1 MVSLS
6 SPLPLRLMECDSSTI
21 NNLGLVF
28 FLKPL
33 TYPRCPTQIGYRREF
48 GSPLFSVE
56 LELGEAEL
64 AGGEVK
70 HGHQVRGGTA
80 AARFAFG
87 RTEDAVPAFHER
99 IGHAPLPVR
108 HHACQMVLDQWPQL
122 DHRSQETGVVKA
134 CHPAPQRHQTWKRRR
149 ARVAVGLRWMS
160 WSTSRI

>member
-1 MVSLS
+1 MSTKSSAACFHAIARTIRMKAEAAPAMTVASLPAAGTS
-6 SPLPLRLMECDSSTI
+6 LPS
-21 NNLGLVF
+21 
-28 FLKPL
+28 K
-33 TYPRCPTQIGYRREF
+33 

-56 LELGEAEL
+56 LELGQAEL
-64 AGGEVK
+64 VGGEVK
-70 HGHQVRGGTA
+70 HGHEVRGGTV

-108 HHACQMVLDQWPQL
+108 HHACQMVLDQ
-122 DHRSQETGVVKA
+122 
-134 CHPAPQRHQTWKRRR
+134 CPQRHQTWKRRR